1 MSLKIKKLCDG
12 ETASNYPVVGLI
24 EYLNWKE
31 KYDNSN
37 KSGELAI
44 LFCEV
49 FDVGDKGLKKIDNDY
64 TADSLIRS
72 NYCYDDFIVE
82 REEK

>member
-1 MSLKIKKLCDG
+1 MSLKIKKLYDG